1 MRLFT
6 GHKEILRGFEM
17 DWKKVGKAIA
27 DSAPVLGGLLG
38 GPAGG
43 AAGALIAS
51 ALGTQ
56 PNPDAVMDKIQA
68 DPAVLL
74 QIKQL
79 ESDERQHIRDMQLSV
94 LQSELSDI
102 QNARLNNHS
111 HWMPSALT
119 IFLTLMVCA
128 MVYAITMTEIP
139 AANKDMAVY
148 IFGVVTGAW
157 TTAVSYWL
165 GTSRSSANKD
175 QALAGKL

>member
-1 MRLFT
+1 MNW
-6 GHKEILRGFEM
+6 E
-17 DWKKVGKAIA
+17 KVGRAIA
-27 DSAPVLGGLLG
+27 DSAPILGGLLG

-51 ALGTQ
+51 TLGTS
-56 PNPDAVMDKIQA
+56 A
-68 DPAVLL
+68 DPEAVLERIQSDPSVLL

-79 ESDERQHIRDMQLSV
+79 EKDERAQIRDWQLAI
-94 LQSELSDI
+94 LQTELADT
-102 QNARLNNHS
+102 QDARKNNS
-111 HWMPSALT
+111 GHWMPSVLT
-119 IFLTLMVCA
+119 IGLTIMVSA
-128 MVYAITMTEIP
+128 MVYTIVFTEIP

-175 QALAGKL
+175 AMLGAK

>member
-1 MRLFT
+1 MNW
-6 GHKEILRGFEM
+6 E
-17 DWKKVGKAIA
+17 KVGRAIA
-27 DSAPVLGGLLG
+27 DSAPILGGLLG

-51 ALGTQ
+51 TLGTQ
-56 PNPDAVMDKIQA
+56 ASPEAVLEKLQS
-68 DPAVLL
+68 DPSLLL

-79 ESDERQHIRDMQLSV
+79 EKDEKNQIREWQLAI
-94 LQSELSDI
+94 LQTELADT
-102 QNARLNNHS
+102 QDARKNHAT
-111 HWMPSALT
+111 HWMPSTLT
-119 IFLTLMVCA
+119 IGLTLMVCA
-128 MVYAITMTEIP
+128 MVYAIVFAEIP

-175 QALAGKL
+175 AALAVSK